1 MDGSRPSMGGSDH
14 ARVVFAGTGSWGG
27 RVYFVRCS
35 KGCRG
40 AWLSSKMKFACVY
53 VKGWDLRP
61 EVLAA
66 DVRVPVLGN
75 WQ

>member
-1 MDGSRPSMGGSDH
+1 MACAGVKGL
-14 ARVVFAGTGSWGG
+14 VFADTGSWDGS
-27 RVYFVRCS
+27 VFVRCS
-35 KGCRG
+35 KGCREV
-40 AWLSSKMKFACVY
+40 WLSSKMKFACMY

-61 EVLAA
+61 EVLASSA